1 MNQPQSLS
9 NQAAIITG
17 ASSGIGAGVAEELSR
32 AGMKLVLTGRRAAR
46 LEKLAAQL
54 GGDCACAVLPGDLTD
69 PALPMRLVN
78 MSLERFG
85 RCDVV
90 FNGAGVM
97 HGASIEDADI
107 DEMCDMVRINVEAAT
122 RMAYTAAK
130 HFKQVGEG
138 TLINVSSILGTKVR
152 PNAGVYAGTKY
163 AIEALSEA
171 LRMELAKTKIRVSVI
186 EPGLVATELQDH
198 FKVHPRDALGITEPL
213 VPGDVA
219 RCVRFILEQPP
230 HVRIPVLMI
239 LPGEQPM

>member
-1 MNQPQSLS
+1 MNHSQPLS
-9 NQAAIITG
+9 NQVAIITG

-32 AGMKLVLTGRRAAR
+32 VGMKLILTGRRVER
-46 LEKLAAQL
+46 LENLARHL
-54 GGDCACAVLPGDLTD
+54 GGDCAILPGDLTS
-69 PALPMRLVN
+69 ASLPMQLVN

-97 HGASIEDADI
+97 HGAAIEDVNI
-107 DEMCDMVRINVEAAT
+107 DRMCDMVRINVEAAT
-122 RMAYTAAK
+122 RMAYTAVK
-130 HFKQVGEG
+130 HFKRVGQG

-152 PNAGVYAGTKY
+152 PNAGVYASTKF

-171 LRMELAKTKIRVSVI
+171 LRMELAKTNIRVSVI

-198 FKVHPRDALGITEPL
+198 FEVHPRDALGITKPL
-213 VPGDVA
+213 VPADVA

>member
-1 MNQPQSLS
+1 MNQPSSLS

-17 ASSGIGAGVAEELSR
+17 ASSGIGAGVAEELSL
-32 AGMKLVLTGRRAAR
+32 AGMKLVLTGRRTVR

-54 GGDCACAVLPGDLTD
+54 GGDCAILPGDLTD
-69 PALPMRLVN
+69 PTLPMRLVN

-97 HGASIEDADI
+97 HGASIEDVDI
-107 DEMCDMVRINVEAAT
+107 DQMCDMVRINVEAAT
-122 RMAYTAAK
+122 RMAYTAVK
-130 HFKQVGEG
+130 HFKRVGDG

-152 PNAGVYAGTKY
+152 PNAGVYASTKF

-186 EPGLVATELQDH
+186 EPGLVTTELQDH

-213 VPGDVA
+213 VPADVA
-219 RCVRFILEQPP
+219 RCVRFILEQPA

>member
-1 MNQPQSLS
+1 MNQSQPLS
-9 NQAAIITG
+9 NQVAIITG
-17 ASSGIGAGVAEELSR
+17 ASSGIGAGVAEELGH
-32 AGMKLVLTGRRAAR
+32 AGMRLVLTGRRLERLEMLAAR
-46 LEKLAAQL
+46 L
-54 GGDCACAVLPGDLTD
+54 GGECAIVPGDLTS

-78 MSLERFG
+78 MALERFG

-97 HGASIEDADI
+97 HGGTVEDVNI
-107 DEMCDMVRINVEAAT
+107 DQLCDMLRINVEAAT
-122 RMAYTAAK
+122 RMAYTAIK
-130 HFKQVGEG
+130 HFKHAGQG

-152 PNAGVYAGTKY
+152 PHAGVYASTKF

-171 LRMELAKTKIRVSVI
+171 LRMELAKTAIRVSVI
-186 EPGLVATELQDH
+186 EPGLVMTELQDH
-198 FKVHPRDALGITEPL
+198 FKVHPREALGITEPL
-213 VPGDVA
+213 VPADVA